1 MIFESRNG
9 SSFFHYTDILLSF
22 LTYTLTAIYTLRKSH
37 TSTTNTVAPPTS
49 ALIGT

>member
-1 MIFESRNG
+1 MIFKSRNG
-9 SSFFHYTDILLSF
+9 CSFFHYTALLLSF
-22 LTYTLTAIYTLRKSH
+22 VTCTLTAIYTLRKSH